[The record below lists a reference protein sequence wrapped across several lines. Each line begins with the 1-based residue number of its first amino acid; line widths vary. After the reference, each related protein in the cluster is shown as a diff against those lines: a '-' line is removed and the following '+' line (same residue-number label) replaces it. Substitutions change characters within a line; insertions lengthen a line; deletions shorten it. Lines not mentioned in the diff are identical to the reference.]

1 MLRILKNALIAIGA
15 GVALGWADASAVCTP
30 IGVLLLLSGLWSLK
44 GPRQAWK
51 GFGFAFLAGVT
62 AFAIQ
67 LYWLSVVSWLGAIV
81 LPLYLGLF
89 FGAFGA
95 FAASRGNP
103 WRQPG
108 RKSSLGITFA
118 NAAVWAFLE
127 WLRGWLFTGFGWNGL
142 GVAFHDAPWVAQAA
156 DLFGVCGISLLLVW
170 ISGLLIMGGTRWRL
184 SRGQAGSENRN
195 GVATGRQDQVAA
207 VLMVALVFGYGWFR
221 IHQENGRETIP
232 LKTLLVQINIPQEA
246 AERLWDPTQIHMAY
260 QEDTLAALEKAKDAG
275 QFPDWVIWPES
286 ALTGRIMRT
295 DDGGWGTWQ
304 ENMETI
310 SNVREPGDFT
320 LIYGVNELE
329 AVEEPDGNLMRKP
342 DGKAYNSMAV
352 MSPQDDLQTFQ
363 KHHLVIFGETIP
375 FVDSIPFL
383 KKIYEMQAGVQ
394 YGGSFSPGTSFEPLP
409 ALAGGNTI
417 GIIPSVCFE
426 DTVPRLLRRFVKPSP
441 QVIVNVTNDGW
452 FKESK
457 AAKQHFA
464 NAKFRAVELRRPM
477 IRCANTGV
485 SALLTST
492 GSTDDPKTGKSR
504 ILTGPPNGDH
514 FTRSTLLDTLEIP
527 VNPATTLYAII
538 GDWGIIGLGVV
549 GLLFALKNRARP
561 YTETTSPEITL
572 EKDRSPC
579 K

>member
-1 MLRILKNALIAIGA
+1 MPRLLKNALIAIGA
-15 GVALGWADASAVCTP
+15 GAALGWPDLPLAMTP
-30 IGVLLLLSGLWSLK
+30 LGVAILLGTLWSFK
-44 GPRQAWK
+44 GPRQTRK
-51 GFGFAFLAGVT
+51 GFGFGFLVGVT
-62 AFAIQ
+62 AFGIQ
-67 LYWLSVVSWLGAIV
+67 LHWLSVVSWLGAIV
-81 LPLYLGLF
+81 LPIYLGLF
-89 FGAFGA
+89 YGVFGA
-95 FAASRGNP
+95 FAASIGNP
-103 WRQPG
+103 WRNPG
-108 RKSSLGITFA
+108 RKSYLGITFA

-142 GVAFHDAPWVAQAA
+142 GVAFHNTPWVAQAA
-156 DLFGVCGISLLLVW
+156 DLLGVCGISLLLVW
-170 ISGLLIMGGTRWRL
+170 AVGLLIMAEKRRRL
-184 SRGQAGSENRN
+184 SGGKAESKNRSGN
-195 GVATGRQDQVAA
+195 STGWQDGIAA
-207 VLMVALVFGYGWFR
+207 YLIIGLVLGYGWFR
-221 IHQENGRETIP
+221 IQQENNRETIP
-232 LKTLLVQINIPQEA
+232 LKALLVQVNIPQEA

-260 QEDTLAALEKAKDAG
+260 QEDTLAALEKAKAAG

-304 ENMETI
+304 ENLETI
-310 SNVREPGDFT
+310 ANVREPGDFT

-329 AVEEPDGNLMRKP
+329 AVEEQDGSLMRKP

-352 MSPQDDLQTFQ
+352 MSPQDDLQTFR

-375 FVDSIPFL
+375 FVDTIPFL

-394 YGGSFSPGTSFEPLP
+394 YGGSFSSGTSFEPLP
-409 ALAGGNTI
+409 ALAGGKTI

-426 DTVPRLLRRFVKPSP
+426 DTVPRLLRRFVKPGP

-457 AAKQHFA
+457 AAQQHFA
-464 NAKFRAVELRRPM
+464 NARFRAIELRRPM

-514 FTRSTLLDTLEIP
+514 FTRDTLLDTLEIP
-527 VNPATTLYAII
+527 VNPPTTLYALI
-538 GDWGIIGLGVV
+538 GDWGIISLGAV
-549 GLLFALKNRARP
+549 GLLFAFKNSRRP
-561 YTETTSPEITL
+561 YTDIGI
-572 EKDRSPC
+572 R
-579 K
+579 